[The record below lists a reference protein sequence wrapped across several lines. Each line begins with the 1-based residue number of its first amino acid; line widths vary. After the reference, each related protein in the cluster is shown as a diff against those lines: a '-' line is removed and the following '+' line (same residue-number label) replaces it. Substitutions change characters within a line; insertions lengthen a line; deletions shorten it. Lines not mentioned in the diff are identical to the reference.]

1 MFMKPHDKIAH
12 MKTVDNLLTR
22 KRGRE
27 AEANSLI
34 HTGPSD
40 THGGSKQSRA
50 NLAFAFLWTQEA
62 IRVKYVIWFRGKL

>member
-27 AEANSLI
+27 AEANSLKVPWGHQI
-34 HTGPSD
+34 HTVVA
-40 THGGSKQSRA
+40 SRA
-50 NLAFAFLWTQEA
+50 EQISPLLFCGHKRQF
-62 IRVKYVIWFRGKL
+62 G